1 MDASEYISRLEAEL
15 QRLEGELEEARKE
28 MVTWVH
34 WAEKLKAERYQ
45 EFAQLIDP
53 APPPPPPARAIEWG
67 ILVRQPE
74 FWGGVVGL
82 VTLFTAVYAVDR
94 NLGDKAAAVSFF
106 LH

>member
-1 MDASEYISRLEAEL
+1 MNASEHISRLEAEL
-15 QRLEGELEEARKE
+15 QLLEGELEEARKE
-28 MVTWVH
+28 MVTSVH
-34 WAEKLKAERYQ
+34 WAETFKAERYQ

-53 APPPPPPARAIEWG
+53 APPPPARAIEWG

-82 VTLFTAVYAVDR
+82 MALFTAVYAVDR
-94 NLGDKAAAVSFF
+94 NLGDQAAAVSFF